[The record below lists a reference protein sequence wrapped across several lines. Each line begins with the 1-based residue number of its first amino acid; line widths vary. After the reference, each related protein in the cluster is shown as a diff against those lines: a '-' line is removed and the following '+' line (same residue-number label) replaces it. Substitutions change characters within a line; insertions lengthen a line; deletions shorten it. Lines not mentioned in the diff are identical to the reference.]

1 LFDSEGSLKFKPELW
16 GDIRKVI
23 LPEIID
29 RVGYIPIPRIE
40 YTDDSLDL
48 VVENLTLSGRNLFPN
63 LVSLEAHNF
72 VKFSPYN
79 NITDESHHDFTLH
92 FGQVQADMRDVA
104 VYFRRKAGIGKI
116 TDSGLADVILGGEG
130 LSATVHLVSAGKDK
144 SSVFKVKSV
153 NCKIDSLKFSIRDS
167 KHDTFY
173 NTLRP
178 LVTGLVKK
186 QIQKAVQDALT
197 TGLEYVDGQLV
208 GVRDRMNEAKASD
221 ENSRTQVLKDLFQSK
236 SSEAQSVK
244 SKGDQH
250 FKVVAK
256 RDSVLLPGKGHP
268 DGWINRQQERQDAAM
283 TGKDW
288 RSDAFKIV

>member
-1 LFDSEGSLKFKPELW
+1 
-16 GDIRKVI
+16 
-23 LPEIID
+23 
-29 RVGYIPIPRIE
+29 
-40 YTDDSLDL
+40 
-48 VVENLTLSGRNLFPN
+48 
-63 LVSLEAHNF
+63 
-72 VKFSPYN
+72 
-79 NITDESHHDFTLH
+79 
-92 FGQVQADMRDVA
+92 M
-104 VYFRRKAGIGKI
+104 
-116 TDSGLADVILGGEG
+116 
-130 LSATVHLVSAGKDK
+130 
-144 SSVFKVKSV
+144 

-221 ENSRTQVLKDLFQSK
+221 ENSRTQVLKDVRIGRFLSFRWCSRNYFHQLFQSK

-288 RSDAFKIV
+288 RSDAYVFTSYVLFSSKLITCY